1 MKSRHLLES
10 NGSVSTHL
18 RNLQALVKRMLKI
31 RRGTPTPTM
40 SDLFEIKRDP
50 CYNLRNNDNFHI
62 PSVNIIFNDLESISF
77 PVPQHPL
84 KDGHLRA
91 AHVACAKYIYKIL
104 VFCREIKLGLF
115 H

>member
-1 MKSRHLLES
+1 
-10 NGSVSTHL
+10 
-18 RNLQALVKRMLKI
+18 MLKI

-40 SDLFEIKRDP
+40 SDLFEIKGDP

-77 PVPQHPL
+77 PVAQYPL

-91 AHVACAKYIYKIL
+91 AHVACAKYIYKTS